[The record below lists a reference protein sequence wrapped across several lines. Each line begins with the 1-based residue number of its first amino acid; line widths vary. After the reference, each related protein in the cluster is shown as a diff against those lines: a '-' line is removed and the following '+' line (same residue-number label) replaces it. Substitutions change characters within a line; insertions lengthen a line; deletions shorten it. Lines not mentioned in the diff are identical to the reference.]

1 MELFQNEPSQL
12 INTFITD
19 RGKEKK
25 ISREEIFN
33 TNWLK
38 HLLVSVSNGVD
49 KKKRVGEMLKTHS
62 FFSHFS
68 TKNREAN
75 LRCGFKQLVVGLQFQ
90 QTVEK
95 TQ

>member
-19 RGKEKK
+19 RGKKKK

-49 KKKRVGEMLKTHS
+49 KKRGWG
-62 FFSHFS
+62 
-68 TKNREAN
+68 
-75 LRCGFKQLVVGLQFQ
+75 RC
-90 QTVEK
+90 
-95 TQ
+95 